1 MLVNLKSQELKKATV
16 CLIKYEIAKV
26 CIWKDHTLDSL
37 MSVDVSFKRSNSL
50 YGQIYGQICFM
61 MLFLCHVDGHVGAGD
76 VHRVRRYLSEWF
88 HKLNDILLFL

>member
-37 MSVDVSFKRSNSL
+37 MSVDVSFKRSPKTHNRTL
-50 YGQIYGQICFM
+50 EEP
-61 MLFLCHVDGHVGAGD
+61 
-76 VHRVRRYLSEWF
+76 VRSTG
-88 HKLNDILLFL
+88 